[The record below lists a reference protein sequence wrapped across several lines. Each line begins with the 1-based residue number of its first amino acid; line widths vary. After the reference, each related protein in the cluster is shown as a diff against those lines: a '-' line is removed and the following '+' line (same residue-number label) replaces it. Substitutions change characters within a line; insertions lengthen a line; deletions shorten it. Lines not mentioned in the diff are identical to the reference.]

1 MSSPLLGDPASMS
14 ALGATLRRTALALAA
29 DGERLTSGL
38 EAAAP
43 GWTGPRSVHLRRRA
57 GTVATQTRSVAATL
71 DQVGRSLQTAATE
84 LAEAVGHLRELEDAA
99 TALGLE
105 VREGM
110 VTRGWGITGVADAA
124 AVHDE
129 DRQRE
134 RLQERVH
141 LAVTTLGRRRARLA
155 DELSRASD
163 LLARSS
169 ADLRA

>member
-1 MSSPLLGDPASMS
+1 MSMFYTARHAAPKTSSPV
-14 ALGATLRRTALALAA
+14 TK
-29 DGERLTSGL
+29 
-38 EAAAP
+38 
-43 GWTGPRSVHLRRRA
+43 RA
-57 GTVATQTRSVAATL
+57 GAGVL
-71 DQVGRSLQTAATE
+71 
-84 LAEAVGHLRELEDAA
+84 AA

>member
-84 LAEAVGHLRELEDAA
+84 LAQVPD
-99 TALGLE
+99 GLE

-110 VTRGWGITGVADAA
+110 VTRGWGITGVADPAT
-124 AVHDE
+124 VHDE

>member
-14 ALGATLRRTALALAA
+14 ALGAALRRTALVLAA
-29 DGERLTSGL
+29 DGERLAGGL
-38 EAAAP
+38 EDAAP
-43 GWTGPRSVHLRRRA
+43 GWTGPRSVQLRRRA
-57 GTVATQTRSVAATL
+57 GTVATQTRSVASTL

-84 LAEAVGHLRELEDAA
+84 LAEAVAHLRELEDAA
-99 TALGLE
+99 AALGLE

-110 VTRGWGITGVADAA
+110 VTRGWGITGVADPA

-155 DELSRASD
+155 EELSRASD